1 MPPRGPSIT
10 RKVMARPR
18 RMGWDAA
25 MTIAHAP
32 TPGVGHL
39 IRTWRRRR
47 HLTQLDLATSSQVS
61 TRHLSFV
68 ETGRAR
74 PTREMILHLSETL
87 DVPLRQ
93 RNELLLAGGFAP
105 AYPEHRLTDA
115 PMSAISDAVNRILD
129 AHDPY
134 PAVVVDR
141 HWELVAA
148 NGAAGLL
155 LEGTAEHLLEPP
167 ANVLRL
173 SLHPEGL
180 APSILNLAEWR
191 AHLLGRLERQ
201 AEATG
206 DPALAVLLDEL
217 RGYPG
222 GPGGG
227 RHRDA
232 LVVPLRCRVRG
243 HDLSLFSTTT
253 VFGTP
258 LDVTVSELAIETFY
272 PADPDSAAALRA
284 LQESPA

>member
-1 MPPRGPSIT
+1 
-10 RKVMARPR
+10 
-18 RMGWDAA
+18 
-25 MTIAHAP
+25 MTIAQAP
-32 TPGVGHL
+32 HPTVGHL
-39 IRTWRRRR
+39 LRSWRQRRR
-47 HLTQLDLATSSQVS
+47 LTQLDLASSSQVS
-61 TRHLSFV
+61 TKHLSFV

-74 PTREMILHLSETL
+74 PTREMILHLCESL
-87 DVPLRQ
+87 DVPLRH

-105 AYPEHRLTDA
+105 AFPEHGLTDA
-115 PMSAISDAVNRILD
+115 PMAAISDAVNRILD

-148 NGAAGLL
+148 NQAAGLL
-155 LEGTAEHLLEPP
+155 MEGSAGHLLEPP

-173 SLHPEGL
+173 SLHPDGL
-180 APSILNLAEWR
+180 APRIVNLPAWR

-201 AEATG
+201 AHATG
-206 DPALAVLLDEL
+206 DPVLAALLEEL
-217 RGYPG
+217 RSLPG
-222 GPGGG
+222 GDDGS

-232 LVVPLRCRVRG
+232 LVVPMRCLVRG
-243 HDLSLFSTTT
+243 HEISMFSTTT

-272 PADPDSAAALRA
+272 PTDPGSAAALRA